1 MTSLHLLF
9 LIFKFKRYQSMYHNK
24 YKKIEVI
31 NQVLRIPKGNSRLLL
46 ARKPTPGKNNA
57 RNIGNTIFILDF
69 K

>member
-1 MTSLHLLF
+1 
-9 LIFKFKRYQSMYHNK
+9 MYHNK